1 MPRVPQEPD
10 DAGVVIVVSKLEVE
24 VQAAIGPKRV
34 VVRLQLHV
42 FGVADRPAGERAGRL
57 PNVLL
62 CVVAHAH
69 REQLQQLS
77 SVVLVDGPVVIVVV
91 VEPDDHGWVFGQLD
105 KQRRQAPK
113 AVLSEHLYLIHEHL
127 ALRQLGVARGEDA
140 VPKERHLLDERRAA
154 VYHAVQPIR
163 REPRHPKAT
172 GVVGM
177 IPPQEIHLD
186 AVRPLGIE
194 KHIHGG
200 IVAMSRVL
208 LDLRPRRAEPRSSH
222 QMRYQFPIVIRH
234 RLHHLRILHCL
245 RTARHSPGGML
256 CGESCP
262 RPVRTPG
269 TTPPR
274 RRPPLPRA
282 DQSDAGRAEALT
294 PIFRCRCGR
303 NRTCRRFR

>member
-1 MPRVPQEPD
+1 M
-10 DAGVVIVVSKLEVE
+10 
-24 VQAAIGPKRV
+24 
-34 VVRLQLHV
+34 
-42 FGVADRPAGERAGRL
+42 
-57 PNVLL
+57 
-62 CVVAHAH
+62 
-69 REQLQQLS
+69 
-77 SVVLVDGPVVIVVV
+77 IVVV

-105 KQRRQAPK
+105 KQSRQAPK

-127 ALRQLGVARGEDA
+127 ALRQLGVARGEYA

-172 GVVGM
+172 GIVRM

-208 LDLRPRRAEPRSSH
+208 LNLRPRRAEPCSSH

-234 RLHHLRILHCL
+234 RLHCLRILHCI
-245 RTARHSPGGML
+245 RTARCRPGGML
-256 CGESCP
+256 CESCP
-262 RPVRTPG
+262 RPVLTPG
-269 TTPPR
+269 ANRPDVGPR
-274 RRPPLPRA
+274 SRA
-282 DQSDAGRAEALT
+282 PIDSDAGAGSGPHADFPLPLWKKSNLSKVPLT
-294 PIFRCRCGR
+294 IGTASRPSQSSRIDV
-303 NRTCRRFR
+303 